1 MTDNSN
7 PAFRQ
12 ITSSSALTIGDLLC
26 VHAKLRPQS
35 IAIVDGDRELSY
47 ALFNERVNRLANVLA
62 GLGICHGDRVAILSE
77 NRAEYLELA
86 FAAAKLGIIFC
97 ALNWRLVGPELEH
110 CIQLTAPKI
119 ALVSP
124 RFEAQLATVDHGLEE
139 IIVLGQAYE
148 DLLNRASDHE
158 PGVDVQP
165 EDGLVI
171 IYTSGTTGLPK
182 AALISHRAE
191 LARLQLHC
199 IDFALAPGDTFVA
212 WPPMFHMASTDQAMQ
227 VLCIGGKVM
236 IVDGFVAE
244 QLVDCIEAGPMWWLV
259 LIPGMIDEIAAAV
272 KHRNAKPKGI
282 KLIGAMADLVPRHQI
297 AEITSLFQAPYANT
311 FGSTE
316 TGIPPASAGSIPI
329 GLVPDTLSK
338 RQNSMC
344 DVRLVDA
351 DDNEVANGMP
361 GEAVVRGPTMFSGY
375 WNAPATN
382 EADFR
387 GGWFHMGDAF
397 VRNAD
402 GTLDFVDRVKYLIKS
417 GGENIYPA
425 EIERVLLADERI
437 DDAVVVRKP
446 DERWGEVPVAF
457 VAANHPSL
465 TADVLSLMCRNSL
478 AGYKRPKDFRFVA
491 FEDFPRSTTGK
502 IQRHEVEKWLL

>member
-1 MTDNSN
+1 
-7 PAFRQ
+7 
-12 ITSSSALTIGDLLC
+12 
-26 VHAKLRPQS
+26 
-35 IAIVDGDRELSY
+35 
-47 ALFNERVNRLANVLA
+47 
-62 GLGICHGDRVAILSE
+62 
-77 NRAEYLELA
+77 
-86 FAAAKLGIIFC
+86 
-97 ALNWRLVGPELEH
+97 
-110 CIQLTAPKI
+110 
-119 ALVSP
+119 
-124 RFEAQLATVDHGLEE
+124 
-139 IIVLGQAYE
+139 
-148 DLLNRASDHE
+148 
-158 PGVDVQP
+158 
-165 EDGLVI
+165 
-171 IYTSGTTGLPK
+171 
-182 AALISHRAE
+182 
-191 LARLQLHC
+191 
-199 IDFALAPGDTFVA
+199 
-212 WPPMFHMASTDQAMQ
+212 
-227 VLCIGGKVM
+227 M

-457 VAANHPSL
+457 VAANNPSL